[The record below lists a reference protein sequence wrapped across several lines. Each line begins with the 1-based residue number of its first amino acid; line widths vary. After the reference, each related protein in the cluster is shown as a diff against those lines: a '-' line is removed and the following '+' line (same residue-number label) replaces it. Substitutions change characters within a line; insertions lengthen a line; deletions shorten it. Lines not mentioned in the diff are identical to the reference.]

1 MEKPILC
8 VDIGTSSMKGG
19 LFSEEGD
26 LLQSVRVGI
35 VDPGTEDF
43 RNFNPRRWE
52 DAFQEL
58 VGRLTTPQL
67 GGIVFSGQGPSLVS
81 VDKEGKVLFPALL
94 WIDGR
99 ELKING
105 GKSFFLPKIAWFR
118 NEHPDLYDRTARFLS
133 CPEYL
138 IYHLTGEA
146 VTVSPSKE
154 FDPYYWEPE
163 VLEKLNLD
171 PSKFPPL
178 VRPATQ
184 IGKVSREGEQAYGVP
199 FRIPVY
205 AGGPDYLMSLLGTA
219 TTRPGTVCDRAGTS
233 EGINFCSEI
242 QKEYPGLRCL
252 PHIIPGLYTV
262 AGMLTSTGRLFEWFR
277 ELTNQRTIPYEA
289 MMETLLSQYPRLAK
303 EPGKF
308 PRFFPYAHP
317 PAGWDFTHGI
327 FLRLGVEHRRE
338 ELGMAVVEA
347 IGFAVRSTIELLEE
361 AGCPIHD
368 LRLSGG
374 QAKNRVWNQWKA
386 DIVGKPLQVPTVKDA
401 ELVGGLCVYHVARG
415 FSPDFTRASDSLVR
429 FEGTIE
435 PEPERMRFYAER
447 YRDYKVTCQRLIAT
461 VKERTSSSSI

>member
-35 VDPGTEDF
+35 IDPGTEDF

-138 IYHLTGEA
+138 IYQLTGEA

-163 VLEKLNLD
+163 VL
-171 PSKFPPL
+171 
-178 VRPATQ
+178 
-184 IGKVSREGEQAYGVP
+184 
-199 FRIPVY
+199 
-205 AGGPDYLMSLLGTA
+205 
-219 TTRPGTVCDRAGTS
+219 
-233 EGINFCSEI
+233 
-242 QKEYPGLRCL
+242 
-252 PHIIPGLYTV
+252 
-262 AGMLTSTGRLFEWFR
+262 
-277 ELTNQRTIPYEA
+277 
-289 MMETLLSQYPRLAK
+289 
-303 EPGKF
+303 
-308 PRFFPYAHP
+308 
-317 PAGWDFTHGI
+317 
-327 FLRLGVEHRRE
+327 
-338 ELGMAVVEA
+338 
-347 IGFAVRSTIELLEE
+347 
-361 AGCPIHD
+361 
-368 LRLSGG
+368 
-374 QAKNRVWNQWKA
+374 
-386 DIVGKPLQVPTVKDA
+386 
-401 ELVGGLCVYHVARG
+401 
-415 FSPDFTRASDSLVR
+415 
-429 FEGTIE
+429 
-435 PEPERMRFYAER
+435 
-447 YRDYKVTCQRLIAT
+447 
-461 VKERTSSSSI
+461 